1 MLTISIDVDGTIVS
15 SKYPNIGT
23 LQHGAK
29 EVINKWYEKHCVVIN
44 TCRSEEHEQAALWF
58 LKDNGINF
66 HYFNENPT
74 HLIEQYG
81 TDTRKLSADIYFDDK
96 AAGGFMGWEKAEQY
110 VEWMENRKP
119 VIICIVGESA
129 TGKTQLANYIESR
142 FAVNMIE
149 SYTDRPKRKPT
160 ETGHTFISAAE
171 FDLLKQED
179 MIAWTKFG
187 DYRYCC
193 LKSDVQM
200 ENSYVLDEKGLL
212 LLLAN
217 FRNEYDIYSIRVKCD
232 DDVRL
237 LRSGDQAR
245 IDRDRGVFS
254 LPDRFFN
261 FVLNTTELELDD
273 YPQELIQTIAS
284 WLNRGWKY

>member
-1 MLTISIDVDGTIVS
+1 MLTISIDFDGTIVS

-23 LQHGAK
+23 LQHGAR

-44 TCRSEEHEQAALWF
+44 TCRAGEHEQAALWF

-96 AAGGFMGWEKAEQY
+96 AAGGFMGWEKAEKY

-119 VIICIVGESA
+119 VIICVLGESA
-129 TGKTQLANYIESR
+129 SGKTRLCEYIESR
-142 FAVNMIE
+142 FAVNMIQ
-149 SYTDRPKRKPT
+149 SYTDRPPRKPN
-160 ETGHTFISAAE
+160 EWGHTFVTKEE
-171 FDLLKQED
+171 FTALESKDR
-179 MIAWTKFG
+179 IAFATHG
-187 DYRYCC
+187 NARYMC
-193 LKSDVQM
+193 LKEDVMM
-200 ENSYVLDEKGLL
+200 ENTYTIEEGGYLM
-212 LLLAN
+212 LLAN

-261 FVLNTTELELDD
+261 FVVDTTELKLND